1 MSFIPPTGNLDQ
13 ELARSEQQA
22 IELQAERRTQTHL
35 GKEDRGTL
43 GTRPQRL
50 LHRLMDLLRGRR

>member
-35 GKEDRGTL
+35 SKEDRGTL